1 MVLCCIIAVL
11 NAYLLG
17 NLNGAVCMSALF
29 AHEDV
34 RQHGSGNAGLTNF
47 VRSYGAG
54 KALYVILIDGGKAVL
69 GCLCAGLMLEPFGC
83 YMEGVILGGIA
94 VLLGHI
100 YPAVLGFRGGKGI
113 MSGFAIAMVADWRI
127 GLGLLLI
134 FVVTYALT
142 RYVSLGSILGAVGF
156 CVGFA
161 VFHHDSLFVMLG
173 GIFMGLFTIWMHRA
187 NIQRLIKGTE
197 RKTNLFKNDYFKYQ
211 DIKKNRP

>member
-1 MVLCCIIAVL
+1 MILCCIIAAL

-29 AHEDV
+29 SHEDV

-47 VRSYGAG
+47 IRSYGAG

-69 GCLCAGLMLEPFGC
+69 GCLCAGLLLEPFGC

-142 RYVSLGSILGAVGF
+142 RYVSLGSILGGVGF

-197 RKTNLFKNDYFKYQ
+197 RKTNLFKKAE
-211 DIKKNRP
+211 